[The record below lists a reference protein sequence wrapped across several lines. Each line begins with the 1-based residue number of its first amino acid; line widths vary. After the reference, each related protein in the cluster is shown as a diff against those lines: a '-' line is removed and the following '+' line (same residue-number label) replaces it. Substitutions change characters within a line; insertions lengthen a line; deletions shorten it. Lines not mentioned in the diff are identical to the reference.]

1 MSGFIRRSRSRCQPD
16 AVEATG
22 RLRLATNS
30 EETVAAMGRQA
41 TRNARGTSAG
51 TSFAA
56 CYAFVDTLQR
66 DRFRV
71 VDRTVDWTMM
81 GMGILVSA
89 AEAGALVDRHERVVR
104 QHIHDGGL
112 PARKDARG
120 RWQIDVEDLARVP
133 GWIVDRERLARLEL
147 RQRRSHAGLVSRT
160 EALEARLRGLES
172 HQRSIDEQLA
182 RLLEL
187 LSPPGAPRP
196 PTPPSPREPE
206 QPSGDEDPELP
217 DPPNDLADLSDLSN
231 MPLAY
236 RGPPTVT
243 LLDRGPDAPQFFRT
257 HADASRW
264 LERHG
269 VSALTP
275 KSWPGWRHVTLT
287 PMEVLRFATE
297 RQRAAVAAGNWRVT
311 WRLRRCDD
319 AQCICQ
325 DRLDG

>member
-1 MSGFIRRSRSRCQPD
+1 
-16 AVEATG
+16 
-22 RLRLATNS
+22 
-30 EETVAAMGRQA
+30 
-41 TRNARGTSAG
+41 
-51 TSFAA
+51 
-56 CYAFVDTLQR
+56 
-66 DRFRV
+66 
-71 VDRTVDWTMM
+71 
-81 GMGILVSA
+81 MGILVSA

-104 QHIHDGGL
+104 QHIQDGGL
-112 PARKDARG
+112 PATKDARG

-147 RQRRSHAGLVSRT
+147 RQRRSHAGLVART
-160 EALEARLRGLES
+160 EALESRLRGLES
-172 HQRSIDEQLA
+172 HLRAIESSLE
-182 RLLEL
+182 RLGQIG
-187 LSPPGAPRP
+187 PQRP
-196 PTPPSPREPE
+196 PTPPAREPSDDDE
-206 QPSGDEDPELP
+206 SDPDDSGDEEPDPE
-217 DPPNDLADLSDLSN
+217 PPLT
-231 MPLAY
+231 Y

-243 LLDRGPDAPQFFRT
+243 LLDRGPDAPQFFKT

-297 RQRAAVAAGNWRVT
+297 RQRLAVAAGNWRVT

-319 AQCICQ
+319 AQCVCQ

>member
-1 MSGFIRRSRSRCQPD
+1 MAGVSPALPEAAGVCVSR
-16 AVEATG
+16 
-22 RLRLATNS
+22 RLRWAAGAVRLRANS
-30 EETVAAMGRQA
+30 EETAENSDLREMNKQGE
-41 TRNARGTSAG
+41 TSVEQ
-51 TSFAA
+51 TFAA
-56 CYAFVDTLQR
+56 CYAFVDTLR
-66 DRFRV
+66 GIGLWRRMVRLRV
-71 VDRTVDWTMM
+71 GETGA

-104 QHIHDGGL
+104 QHIQDGGL

-147 RQRRSHAGLVSRT
+147 RQRRSHAGLVERT
-160 EALEARLRGLES
+160 EALESRLRTLES
-172 HQRSIDEQLA
+172 HLRAIESSLE
-182 RLLEL
+182 RLGQIG
-187 LSPPGAPRP
+187 PPHPPAPP
-196 PTPPSPREPE
+196 AAPREPK
-206 QPSGDEDPELP
+206 DEDDSSDSDEEP
-217 DPPNDLADLSDLSN
+217 DPNP
-231 MPLAY
+231 PLTY

-257 HADASRW
+257 HADAARW

-275 KSWPGWRHVTLT
+275 KSWPGWRHATLT
-287 PMEVLRFATE
+287 PVEVLRFASE

-319 AQCICQ
+319 PQCVCQ

>member
-1 MSGFIRRSRSRCQPD
+1 
-16 AVEATG
+16 
-22 RLRLATNS
+22 
-30 EETVAAMGRQA
+30 
-41 TRNARGTSAG
+41 
-51 TSFAA
+51 
-56 CYAFVDTLQR
+56 
-66 DRFRV
+66 
-71 VDRTVDWTMM
+71 
-81 GMGILVSA
+81 MGILVSA

-147 RQRRSHAGLVSRT
+147 RQRRSHAGLVERT
-160 EALEARLRGLES
+160 EALEGRLRTLEG
-172 HQRSIDEQLA
+172 QL
-182 RLLEL
+182 RLVLERL
-187 LSPPGAPRP
+187 ERLGQSAPPRP
-196 PTPPSPREPE
+196 PLTPPAAPPAAPREPTDDDD
-206 QPSGDEDPELP
+206 SSDSSDSDEEP
-217 DPPNDLADLSDLSN
+217 DPHP
-231 MPLAY
+231 PLTY

-257 HADASRW
+257 HADAARW

-287 PMEVLRFATE
+287 PVEVLRFASE

-319 AQCICQ
+319 PQCVCQ